1 MTEVTAIS
9 AQAVDLLV
17 HYGFDLSGKKADKL
31 TGEWLTKY
39 PGYWLRLAVVEAL
52 YQGRYKAV
60 SVGQILSMWQRMG
73 QPLYHFNHE
82 FERLVCSNFPQDL
95 TVENDAK
102 QLPEDTVLPLPESDI
117 GVAKLD
123 LLPPPEA
130 ESDRLQDVE
139 APKLETEEIG
149 ELPAV
154 DRSQE
159 NAEVAIIINEEDLA
173 LNAVADRAEADRIL
187 ANRSVEQPSQ
197 ILKHT
202 DFHSKLNAIA
212 RSGKSKKG
220 DRRKKL

>member
-9 AQAVDLLV
+9 AQAVALLV
-17 HYGFDLSGKKADKL
+17 HYGFDLSGKKAEKL
-31 TGEWLTKY
+31 AGEWQTKY
-39 PGYWLRLAVVEAL
+39 PDYWLRLAVVEAL

-95 TVENDAK
+95 TVESDAK
-102 QLPEDTVLPLPESDI
+102 KLPEDTVFLSSESDF
-117 GVAKLD
+117 GVAELD
-123 LLPPPEA
+123 LLPPPEV
-130 ESDRLQDVE
+130 EPEQVQDVE
-139 APKLETEEIG
+139 FPKIETDEIG
-149 ELPAV
+149 EFPAV

-159 NAEVAIIINEEDLA
+159 SAEVAIVNEEDLA
-173 LNAVADRAEADRIL
+173 LNAVADRAEADRNL
-187 ANRSVEQPSQ
+187 ADRSIEQPKP
-197 ILKHT
+197 ILKYP

-212 RSGKSKKG
+212 RSGKTKKG